1 MEGDVMN
8 RLSEA
13 EFKIMDIVWSFNE
26 DFVTTN
32 MILGKL
38 KPQKKWT
45 RATVST
51 LLNRLVQK
59 GHLSTTKTGKERSF
73 SIQTQKKDYLEYET
87 NHFMSNYHNHSLVNL
102 ASCLN
107 DINIDE
113 LTDLEEWI
121 KEQKKKLNE

>member
-1 MEGDVMN
+1 MN

-13 EFKIMDIVWSFNE
+13 EFEIMSIVWSFHE
-26 DFVTTN
+26 DLVTTN
-32 MILGKL
+32 MIINEL
-38 KPQKKWT
+38 KAHKKWT

-59 GHLSTTKTGKERSF
+59 DHLSTTKTGKERSF
-73 SIQTQKKDYLEYET
+73 SAKTKKKDYLKYET
-87 NHFMSNYHNHSLVNL
+87 DHFMSNYHNHSLVNF

-107 DINIDE
+107 CIDIDE

-121 KEQKKKLNE
+121 KDQKKKLKE